1 MKRRSQNHEEGI
13 KIQLPFTDAA
23 GLADGPVQQ
32 PLGSGWVLI
41 QAVGQIAISYSPV
54 MNGLFHTAPI
64 GPEAWLRIFGLARL
78 ASMVVAVDKRF
89 RRHIL

>member
-1 MKRRSQNHEEGI
+1 MFSCRSLTRPAWRMG
-13 KIQLPFTDAA
+13 PFSN
-23 GLADGPVQQ
+23 PWVV
-32 PLGSGWVLI
+32 LGVLI
-41 QAVGQIAISYSPV
+41 QAVGQIAITYSPV

-64 GPEAWLRIFGLARL
+64 GPEAWLRIFGLALL